1 MTRTPFTVNSTT
13 DDNDW
18 DFPDGTFDG
27 SSDGRCFTGNSSAT
41 GMEECTLRAA
51 IQQANISSGT
61 DTINFDIPTSGLA
74 TIAPADDLPMV
85 TKPLTI
91 DGYTQSG
98 ATENTIPLAKDGTN
112 AVLKIAFVE
121 TTRSCPSPPVPRT
134 V

>member
-1 MTRTPFTVNSTT
+1 VTRTPFTVNSTT

-41 GMEECTLRAA
+41 GMKECPLRAA

-74 TIAPADDLPMV
+74 TIAPATLLSSSSADL
-85 TKPLTI
+85 
-91 DGYTQSG
+91 
-98 ATENTIPLAKDGTN
+98 N
-112 AVLKIAFVE
+112 
-121 TTRSCPSPPVPRT
+121 
-134 V
+134 